1 METTH
6 NKGRRWLSHLL
17 PFLMLVAV
25 ACSGEDAAPVTSG
38 ADTTQPPPSSTT
50 APATVTTP
58 VAPTTTTLG
67 PGDVFTNGLTAS
79 IANYRFES
87 TVAAGDQVITSISGV
102 VDSDAISADISAGDR
117 VVSYVRT
124 GEGEWLTDSEGE
136 WVEVEGQPPVAPPLG
151 LLTDATSF
159 EEVSVD
165 QGTVVLAGT
174 LGAAAGAAGGIPFT
188 VTIIDGL
195 ISQIQYQAETGGET
209 AVVTTTFTEIGTA
222 GGITPPEV

>member
-1 METTH
+1 MKT
-6 NKGRRWLSHLL
+6 NINRGRRWLSHLL
-17 PFLMLVAV
+17 PLLLLIVA
-25 ACSGEDAAPVTSG
+25 ACSGESAGSSTSDAVTSQPVTP
-38 ADTTQPPPSSTT
+38 ATTTPAPTT
-50 APATVTTP
+50 APEQ
-58 VAPTTTTLG
+58 TTTTLG
-67 PGDVFTNGLTAS
+67 PADMFNNGLTAS

-124 GEGEWLTDSEGE
+124 GEGEWLTDSEGD
-136 WVEVEGQPPVAPPLG
+136 WVAVEGEPPVAPPLG

-165 QGTVVLAGT
+165 QGTVVLTGT
-174 LGAAAGAAGGIPFT
+174 LGPAAGAAGGIPFT
-188 VTIIDGL
+188 VTIVDGL

-222 GGITPPEV
+222 GGITPPEI